1 VVALL
6 GLRNGPPTVLSA
18 LLKPFYHGILR
29 IHGKENRHGLH
40 SVCSVCSVVAL
51 LGLRN
56 GPPTVLSALLKPFYH
71 GILRIHGKEK
81 RGLDSVWYVAVRSNR
96 GVEEP

>member
-18 LLKPFYHGILR
+18 LSKPI
-29 IHGKENRHGLH
+29 
-40 SVCSVCSVVAL
+40 
-51 LGLRN
+51 
-56 GPPTVLSALLKPFYH
+56 YH

>member
-29 IHGKENRHGLH
+29 IHGKENM
-40 SVCSVCSVVAL
+40 
-51 LGLRN
+51 
-56 GPPTVLSALLKPFYH
+56 
-71 GILRIHGKEK
+71 
-81 RGLDSVWYVAVRSNR
+81 GLDSVWYVAVRSNR
-96 GVEEP
+96 AVEEP